1 MMRNGSLQAEILTRL
16 GEAPDRPCV
25 SFYGSDGMFR
35 WQTREE
41 VYTRAA
47 AAAEQMRRH
56 GLRSGDVCVVVL
68 PSGAIAANVLIAS
81 LLLGAVPLLVAPPT
95 LVGAN
100 LDIHS
105 TVRSVLRRT
114 VARVLIYS
122 SSNEAGIGGL
132 AGSFPATRFLCASVI
147 ESAEAGSG
155 PFVPFLPRETDI
167 AAMQLTSGTTGEP
180 RICVWD
186 HKGVLAA
193 LEGMASAM
201 ALSPDDVC
209 VNWTPL
215 YHDMGLVNNFL
226 LCLTR
231 GVPLVMLSPHDFIRR
246 PALWLRCLSDTRATI
261 TWAPNFGFAVAS
273 QRAADKELDGVRLD
287 SVRAFWNAAE
297 RIHLETLEA
306 FHRRFARLGVRYE
319 ALKTNFGCAEN
330 IGGATFSALDGPMR
344 HEVIDRRLLE
354 ESGVARLSTSSNYA
368 EKMVVVSVGR
378 AHPGLRIEIQSP
390 HGRKVQDG
398 RVGEICLNTP
408 SHMLWYHRSARETRR
423 VLRRGLLRTGD
434 LGYLRD
440 GELFWVGRLRE
451 RITIHG
457 KKIDPSA
464 FEAVLASTPGL
475 REGCF
480 AAFGV
485 PDERLGTECLIVV
498 GEVRPSLTMSLK
510 ELEATIRR
518 KCFLE
523 MGVSPGDIV
532 LVQSGTLAKTSSGKR
547 RHRHFRKLY
556 LAGGLEQARKL
567 LANSMSVSDVAE
579 PQGATYSE
587 SAECVQTQA

>member
-1 MMRNGSLQAEILTRL
+1 
-16 GEAPDRPCV
+16 
-25 SFYGSDGMFR
+25 
-35 WQTREE
+35 
-41 VYTRAA
+41 
-47 AAAEQMRRH
+47 
-56 GLRSGDVCVVVL
+56 
-68 PSGAIAANVLIAS
+68 
-81 LLLGAVPLLVAPPT
+81 
-95 LVGAN
+95 
-100 LDIHS
+100 LDILS

-114 VARVLIYS
+114 GARVLIYS
-122 SSNEAGIGGL
+122 SSVEAGIGGL
-132 AGSFPATRFLCASVI
+132 AGSFPATKFLCASVI
-147 ESAEAGSG
+147 ESAVGVGG
-155 PFVPFLPRETDI
+155 PFAPALPRETDV
-167 AAMQLTSGTTGEP
+167 AAMQLTSGTTAEP

-231 GVPLVMLSPHDFIRR
+231 GVPLVLLSPRDFIRR

-273 QRAADKELDGVRLD
+273 QRAADNELHGVRLD
-287 SVRAFWNAAE
+287 GVRAFWNAAE

-306 FHRRFARLGVRYE
+306 FHRRFAGLGVSYE

-330 IGGATFSALDGPMR
+330 IGGATFSALDAPPR

-354 ESGVARLSTSSNYA
+354 ERGIARPSTSSNHA
-368 EKMVVVSVGR
+368 EKTVVVGAGR
-378 AHPGLRIEIQSP
+378 AHPGLRIAILSP
-390 HGRKVQDG
+390 RGRTLQDG
-398 RVGEICLNTP
+398 RVGEICLDTP
-408 SHMLWYHRSARETRR
+408 SHMLGYHRGARETRR
-423 VLRRGLLRTGD
+423 ALGRGLLRTGD

-464 FEAVLASTPGL
+464 FEAVIASTPGL

-485 PDERLGTECLIVV
+485 PDERLGTERLILVT
-498 GEVRPSLTMSLK
+498 EARPSLTVNLK
-510 ELEATIRR
+510 ELEATICR

-523 MGVSPGDIV
+523 LGVTPDDVV
-532 LVQSGTLAKTSSGKR
+532 LVQSGTLSKTSSGKR

-567 LANSMSVSDVAE
+567 LADSMSVPAAAE
-579 PQGATYSE
+579 LQGATYCV
-587 SAECVQTQA
+587 SAESLQTQA

>member
-1 MMRNGSLQAEILTRL
+1 MHSGSIQAEILMRF
-16 GEAPDRPCV
+16 GEAPNRPCL

-35 WQTREE
+35 WQVREE

-47 AAAEQMRRH
+47 AAAEQLRRH
-56 GLRSGDVCVVVL
+56 GLRSGDVCVFVL
-68 PSGAIAANVLIAS
+68 PSGPIAAKVLIAS
-81 LLLGAVPLLVAPPT
+81 LLLGAIPLAVAPPT

-100 LDIHS
+100 LDIRA

-114 VARVLIYS
+114 DARVLIYS
-122 SSNEAGIGGL
+122 SSVDAGIGGL
-132 AGSFPATRFLCASVI
+132 VGSFPATRFVCASVI
-147 ESAEAGSG
+147 ESAESENS
-155 PFVPFLPRETDI
+155 PSVPVLPRETEI
-167 AAMQLTSGTTGEP
+167 AAMQLTSGTTAEP
-180 RICVWD
+180 RICVWN
-186 HKGVLAA
+186 HRGILAA

-246 PALWLRCLSDTRATI
+246 PALWLRCLSDTQATI
-261 TWAPNFGFAVAS
+261 TWSPNFGFAVTS
-273 QRAADKELDGVRLD
+273 QRAADNELDGVRLG

-297 RIHLETLEA
+297 RVHLETLEA

-330 IGGATFSALDGPMR
+330 IGGATFSVLDGPVR
-344 HEVIDRRLLE
+344 HEVIDRHLLE
-354 ESGVARLSTSSNYA
+354 ERGIARLSTSSNHT

-378 AHPGLRIEIQSP
+378 AHSGLRIEILSP
-390 HGRKVQDG
+390 HGRMLEDG
-398 RVGEICLNTP
+398 RVGEICLDTP
-408 SHMLWYHRSARETRR
+408 SHMLRYHRNARETRR

-464 FEAVLASTPGL
+464 FETVLASIPGL

-485 PDERLGTECLIVV
+485 PDERLGTERLIVV
-498 GEVRPSLTMSLK
+498 GEVRPSLTVNLK
-510 ELEATIRR
+510 ELEAIICRA
-518 KCFLE
+518 CFLE
-523 MGVSPGDIV
+523 MGVTPDDIV
-532 LVQSGTLAKTSSGKR
+532 LVRSGTLAKTSSGKR
-547 RHRHFRKLY
+547 RHRHFRALY
-556 LAGGLEQARKL
+556 LAGGLEHARKL
-567 LANSMSVSDVAE
+567 LADSMSVSAVAE
-579 PQGATYSE
+579 LRS
-587 SAECVQTQA
+587 SI

>member
-1 MMRNGSLQAEILTRL
+1 MRSGSLQAEILTRL
-16 GEAPDRPCV
+16 GEAPNGPCV

-35 WQTREE
+35 WQSREE

-47 AAAEQMRRH
+47 DTAEHLRQH
-56 GLRSGDVCVVVL
+56 GLRSGDVCIIVL
-68 PSGAIAANVLIAS
+68 PSGAIAANVLIAA

-100 LDIHS
+100 LDILS
-105 TVRSVLRRT
+105 TVRSALRRT
-114 VARVLIYS
+114 GARVLIYS
-122 SSNEAGIGGL
+122 SSIDAGIGGL

-147 ESAEAGSG
+147 ESAEGGGSLFA
-155 PFVPFLPRETDI
+155 PSLPRETDV
-167 AAMQLTSGTTGEP
+167 AAMQLTSGTTAEP

-231 GVPLVMLSPHDFIRR
+231 GVPLVMLSPNDFIRR

-273 QRAADKELDGVRLD
+273 QRAADNELDGVRLD

-297 RIHLETLEA
+297 RVHLETLAA
-306 FHRRFARLGVRYE
+306 FHRRFARLGVRHE

-330 IGGATFSALDGPMR
+330 IGGATFSALDGPAR
-344 HEVIDRRLLE
+344 YEVIDRRLLE
-354 ESGVARLSTSSNYA
+354 ERGIARLSTSSNHA
-368 EKMVVVSVGR
+368 ERMVVVSAGR
-378 AHPGLRIEIQSP
+378 AHPGLGVEIQSP
-390 HGRKVQDG
+390 RGRMLQDG
-398 RVGEICLNTP
+398 RVGEICLHTP
-408 SHMLWYHRSARETRR
+408 SHMLRYHQDARETHR
-423 VLRRGLLRTGD
+423 VLRPGLLRTGD

-440 GELFWVGRLRE
+440 GELFWVGRVRE

-464 FEAVLASTPGL
+464 FEVILASTPGL

-485 PDERLGTECLIVV
+485 PDERLGTERLIVV

-510 ELEATIRR
+510 ELEAAIRR

-523 MGVSPGDIV
+523 MGVSPDDIV

-547 RHRHFRKLY
+547 RHRYFRKLY
-556 LAGGLEQARKL
+556 LAGGLEPARKL
-567 LANSMSVSDVAE
+567 LADSMSVSAVAE
-579 PQGATYSE
+579 PQGSTYGAL
-587 SAECVQTQA
+587 AE

>member
-1 MMRNGSLQAEILTRL
+1 MRSGSLQAEILTRL
-16 GEAPDRPCV
+16 GEAPNRPCI

-41 VYTRAA
+41 VYTRAV
-47 AAAEQMRRH
+47 AAAEQLRRH
-56 GLRSGDVCVVVL
+56 GLRSGDVCIVVL
-68 PSGAIAANVLIAS
+68 PSGATTVKVLIAS
-81 LLLGAVPLLVAPPT
+81 LLLGAAPLLVAPPT

-100 LDIHS
+100 LDVRA
-105 TVRSVLRRT
+105 TVRSMLRRT
-114 VARVLIYS
+114 DARVLIYS
-122 SSNEAGIGGL
+122 SSVEAGIGGL
-132 AGSFPATRFLCASVI
+132 AGSFPATRFLCASLI
-147 ESAEAGSG
+147 EPAESGSG
-155 PFVPFLPRETDI
+155 LFVPVLPRETDI
-167 AAMQLTSGTTGEP
+167 AAMQLTSGTTAAP

-231 GVPLVMLSPHDFIRR
+231 GVPLVMLSPHHFIRR
-246 PALWLRCLSDTRATI
+246 PALWLRCLSDIRATI
-261 TWAPNFGFAVAS
+261 TWSPNFGFAVAS
-273 QRAADKELDGVRLD
+273 QRAADSELDGVSLD

-297 RIHLETLEA
+297 RVHLETLDA

-330 IGGATFSALDGPMR
+330 IGGATFSALDGPVR

-354 ESGVARLSTSSNYA
+354 ERGIAQLSTSSNRA
-368 EKMVVVSVGR
+368 EKMVVVSAGR
-378 AHPGLRIEIQSP
+378 AHPGLRIEILSP
-390 HGRKVQDG
+390 LGRTLRDG
-398 RVGEICLNTP
+398 HVGEICLDTP
-408 SHMLWYHRSARETRR
+408 SHMVRYHQDARTTRR

-440 GELFWVGRLRE
+440 GELFWVGRRRE

-485 PDERLGTECLIVV
+485 PDERLGTERLIVV
-498 GEVRPSLTMSLK
+498 SEVRSSLTVSLK
-510 ELEATIRR
+510 ELEATICR

-523 MGVSPGDIV
+523 MGVTPDDIV

-556 LAGGLEQARKL
+556 LAGGLEHARKL
-567 LANSMSVSDVAE
+567 LADSM
-579 PQGATYSE
+579 
-587 SAECVQTQA
+587 

>member
-1 MMRNGSLQAEILTRL
+1 MRGGSLQAEILMRL
-16 GEAPDRPCV
+16 GEAPNQPCI
-25 SFYGSDGMFR
+25 SFYGSDGRFR

-47 AAAEQMRRH
+47 AAAEQLRRH
-56 GLRSGDVCVVVL
+56 GLRSVDVCVIVL
-68 PSGAIAANVLIAS
+68 PSGAIAVNVLIAS
-81 LLLGAVPLLVAPPT
+81 LLLGAVPLLVAPPS

-100 LDIHS
+100 LDIHA
-105 TVRSVLRRT
+105 TLRSVLRRT
-114 VARVLIYS
+114 NARALIYS
-122 SSNEAGIGGL
+122 SSVEAGIGGL
-132 AGSFPATRFLCASVI
+132 AGSFPSTSFVCASVI
-147 ESAEAGSG
+147 ESAESGSG
-155 PFVPFLPRETDI
+155 PFVPVLPIETEI
-167 AAMQLTSGTTGEP
+167 AAMQLTSGTTAAP

-193 LEGMASAM
+193 LECMASAM

-246 PALWLRCLSDTRATI
+246 PALWLRCLSDARATI

-273 QRAADKELDGVRLD
+273 QRAADNELDGVRLD

-297 RIHLETLEA
+297 RVHLETLEA
-306 FHRRFARLGVRYE
+306 FHRRFASLGVRYE

-330 IGGATFSALDGPMR
+330 IGGATFSPLDSPAR

-354 ESGVARLSTSSNYA
+354 ERGIARLSTSSNQA
-368 EKMVVVSVGR
+368 EKMVVVSAGR
-378 AHPGLRIEIQSP
+378 AHPGLRIEILSP
-390 HGRKVQDG
+390 RGRMLQDG
-398 RVGEICLNTP
+398 RVGEICLDTP
-408 SHMLWYHRSARETRR
+408 SHMLRYHQNARETRR
-423 VLRRGLLRTGD
+423 ALRRSLLRTGD

-485 PDERLGTECLIVV
+485 PDERLGTERLIVV
-498 GEVRPSLTMSLK
+498 SEARPSLTVSLK
-510 ELEATIRR
+510 DLEATICR

-523 MGVSPGDIV
+523 LGVTPDDIV
-532 LVQSGTLAKTSSGKR
+532 LVRSGTLAKTSSGKR
-547 RHRHFRKLY
+547 RHSYFRKLY
-556 LAGGLEQARKL
+556 LAGGLEHARKL
-567 LANSMSVSDVAE
+567 LADSMSDSAVAE
-579 PQGATYSE
+579 LQGATYSE
-587 SAECVQTQA
+587 SAERVQI

>member
-1 MMRNGSLQAEILTRL
+1 MRSGSLQAEILTRF
-16 GEAPDRPCV
+16 GEAPNRPCV
-25 SFYGSDGMFR
+25 SFYGSDGTFR
-35 WQTREE
+35 WQTRED
-41 VYTRAA
+41 VYTQAA
-47 AAAEQMRRH
+47 AAAEQLRRH

-95 LVGAN
+95 MVGAN
-100 LDIHS
+100 LDIHA
-105 TVRSVLRRT
+105 TVRGVLRCAG
-114 VARVLIYS
+114 ARVLIYS
-122 SSNEAGIGGL
+122 SSVEAGIGGL

-147 ESAEAGSG
+147 ESAASGSD
-155 PFVPFLPRETDI
+155 PFVPVLPQEMDI
-167 AAMQLTSGTTGEP
+167 AAMQLTSGTTAAP

-186 HKGVLAA
+186 HKGILAA

-215 YHDMGLVNNFL
+215 YHDMGLVNNYL
-226 LCLTR
+226 LCLAR
-231 GVPLVMLSPHDFIRR
+231 GVPLVLLSPRDFIRR
-246 PALWLRCLSDTRATI
+246 PAIWLRCLSDTRATI
-261 TWAPNFGFAVAS
+261 TWAPNFGFAVAT
-273 QRAADKELDGVRLD
+273 QRAADNELDGIRLD

-297 RIHLETLEA
+297 RIHLETIEA
-306 FHRRFARLGVRYE
+306 FHRRFARLGVRHE
-319 ALKTNFGCAEN
+319 SLKTNFGCAEN
-330 IGGATFSALDGPMR
+330 IGGATFSPLDGPAR

-354 ESGVARLSTSSNYA
+354 ERGIARLSISSNQA
-368 EKMVVVSVGR
+368 EQMVVVSAGR
-378 AHPGLRIEIQSP
+378 AYPGLRVEIQSP
-390 HGRKVQDG
+390 RGRKLQDG
-398 RVGEICLNTP
+398 HVGEICLDTP
-408 SHMLWYHRSARETRR
+408 SHMLRYHRSARETRR
-423 VLRRGLLRTGD
+423 VLRRDLLRTGD

-485 PDERLGTECLIVV
+485 SDEGLGTERLILVI
-498 GEVRPSLTMSLK
+498 EVRPSLTRSLK
-510 ELEATIRR
+510 ELEATICR

-523 MGVSPGDIV
+523 IGVTPDDIV
-532 LVQSGTLAKTSSGKR
+532 LVHSGTLAKTSSGKR

-556 LAGGLEQARKL
+556 LSGGLEYARRL
-567 LANSMSVSDVAE
+567 LADSMSVV
-579 PQGATYSE
+579 T
-587 SAECVQTQA
+587 VNL

>member
-1 MMRNGSLQAEILTRL
+1 MSGGSLQAEILTRL
-16 GEAPDRPCV
+16 GEGPGRPCV
-25 SFYGSDGMFR
+25 TFYGPDGAFR

-41 VYTRAA
+41 VYLRAA
-47 AAAEQMRRH
+47 AAAGRLSRS
-56 GLRSGDVCVVVL
+56 GLRPGDVCVIVL
-68 PSGAIAANVLIAS
+68 PSGETAAKVLLAS

-100 LDIHS
+100 LDVHS
-105 TVRSVLRRT
+105 TVRSALRRAS
-114 VARVLIYS
+114 ARVLVYAS
-122 SSNEAGIGGL
+122 SAEAGIGGL
-132 AGSFPATRFLCASVI
+132 AGSFPATRFLCASAF
-147 ESAEAGSG
+147 EPAEVGGSLFE
-155 PFVPFLPRETDI
+155 PARPRGADV
-167 AAMQLTSGTTGEP
+167 AVMQLTSGTTAEP

-186 HKGVLAA
+186 HQGVLAA

-215 YHDMGLVNNFL
+215 YHDMGLVNNFF
-226 LCLTR
+226 LCLAR

-261 TWAPNFGFAVAS
+261 TWAPNFGYAVAS
-273 QRAADKELDGVRLD
+273 NRASDSELAGVRLD
-287 SVRAFWNAAE
+287 GVRAFWNAAE

-306 FHRRFARLGVRYE
+306 FHRRFAALGVRYD

-330 IGGATFSALDGPMR
+330 IGGATFSALDGPAR
-344 HEVIDRRLLE
+344 REVIDRRLLDE
-354 ESGVARLSTSSNYA
+354 RGVARPAASGDPA
-368 EKMVVVSVGR
+368 EKMVVVGAGR
-378 AHPGLRIEIQSP
+378 AHPGLRIQILSP
-390 HGRKVQDG
+390 RGRQLPDG
-398 RVGEICLNTP
+398 RVGEICLDTP
-408 SHMLWYHRSARETRR
+408 SHLLRYQGSARETRR
-423 VLRRGLLRTGD
+423 ALGRGLLRTGD

-440 GELFWVGRLRE
+440 GELFWVGRLRD

-485 PDERLGTECLIVV
+485 PDERLGTERLIVV
-498 GEVRPSLTMSLK
+498 SEARPSPTESIK

-518 KCFLE
+518 RFFLE
-523 MGVSPGDIV
+523 MGVTPDDIV
-532 LVQSGTLAKTSSGKR
+532 LVRPGTLAKTSSGKR

-556 LAGGLEQARKL
+556 LSGGLEQARKL
-567 LANSMSVSDVAE
+567 LADSMPGPAE
-579 PQGATYSE
+579 AVPRGPTRVE
-587 SAECVQTQA
+587 SGEPVQTPV

>member
-1 MMRNGSLQAEILTRL
+1 MSSASLQAEILTRL
-16 GEAPDRPCV
+16 GEAPNRPCV
-25 SFYGSDGMFR
+25 SFYGSDGGFR
-35 WQTREE
+35 WQTRDE
-41 VYTRAA
+41 VYRRAA
-47 AAAEQMRRH
+47 AAAEHLRRI
-56 GLRSGDVCVVVL
+56 GLRSGDVCVIIL
-68 PSGAIAANVLIAS
+68 PSGAIASNVLLAS

-95 LVGAN
+95 MVGAN
-100 LDIHS
+100 LDINA
-105 TVRSVLRRT
+105 TVRSVLRRAD
-114 VARVLIYS
+114 ARVLIYS
-122 SSNEAGIGGL
+122 SSVEAGISGL
-132 AGSFPATRFLCASVI
+132 AGSFTSTRFVCVSVI
-147 ESAEAGSG
+147 ESVMSGNG
-155 PFVPFLPRETDI
+155 PFVPVLPRETDI
-167 AAMQLTSGTTGEP
+167 AAMQLTSGTTAEP

-273 QRAADKELDGVRLD
+273 QRVADNELHGVRLD
-287 SVRAFWNAAE
+287 NVRAFWNAAE
-297 RIHLETLEA
+297 RIHLETFEA
-306 FHRRFARLGVRYE
+306 FHHRFARLGVRYE

-330 IGGATFSALDGPMR
+330 IGGATFSALDEPMR

-354 ESGVARLSTSSNYA
+354 ERGVARLSTSSNQA
-368 EKMVVVSVGR
+368 EKMVVVSAGR
-378 AHPGLRIEIQSP
+378 AYPGLRIEILSP
-390 HGRKVQDG
+390 RGRMLQDG
-398 RVGEICLNTP
+398 HVGEICLDTP
-408 SHMLWYHRSARETRR
+408 SHMLRYHRSVRETSRI
-423 VLRRGLLRTGD
+423 LRRGLIHTGD

-464 FEAVLASTPGL
+464 FEAVFASTPGL

-485 PDERLGTECLIVV
+485 PDERLGTERLVV
-498 GEVRPSLTMSLK
+498 ISEARPSLTVTLK
-510 ELEATIRR
+510 DLEATIRR

-523 MGVSPGDIV
+523 LGVTPDDIV
-532 LVQSGTLAKTSSGKR
+532 LVQAGTLSKTSSGKR
-547 RHRHFRKLY
+547 RHRHFRNLY
-556 LAGGLEQARKL
+556 LAGGLEPARKL
-567 LANSMSVSDVAE
+567 LADSVSVTAVA
-579 PQGATYSE
+579 
-587 SAECVQTQA
+587 